1 MTPVIVARWI
11 FLFAA
16 ISSLG
21 VHGATGVLTRG
32 PYLHGGSPSNIIVRW
47 RTDVTEV
54 GRVRFGTTAELF
66 LFTDES
72 AATTNHA
79 VVLTNLT
86 PDTVYFYSVGTAGST
101 LASGP
106 D

>member
-1 MTPVIVARWI
+1 MTPVVVARWI

-32 PYLHGGSPSNIIVRW
+32 PYLQGGSPSNIIVRW

-54 GRVRFGTTAELF
+54 GRVRFGITTNRGLVAY
-66 LFTDES
+66 DAIAS
-72 AATTNHA
+72 TNHA
-79 VVLTNLT
+79 VTLSNLAA
-86 PDTVYFYSVGTAGST
+86 DTVYFYSVGTAGGT
-101 LASGP
+101 LAS
-106 D
+106 